1 MAELDED
8 ALAALEGALE
18 RHVDSMTPGLVALVA
33 RGEAVHVIAEGRQD
47 FGAARMR
54 RDTIFR
60 ISSMTKPVGAAAAM
74 ILIDEGRLAL
84 DEPVARLLPELAS
97 PRVLARLD
105 GPIDE
110 TVPAVREIRVEDLMT
125 MRLGIGAIMAPG
137 AFPINAA
144 MAERGIGV
152 GPREPEVDGM
162 DGFAAALGSL
172 PLMRQPG
179 EYWLYDTG
187 MQLLGVLIE
196 RAAGMPLAAFMAERI
211 FAPLGMV
218 DTGFSVP
225 EAKLDRLAACYW
237 RNFETG
243 DFELFDAGEE
253 ESRFAKPP
261 RFASASGGLVS
272 TADDYLAF
280 ARMMLGGGEYRG
292 QRVLS
297 EDAARAMQTD
307 RIPAEVKARSPF
319 GPGFWEAGGWG
330 LGMQA
335 VTRPVPGGPVGC
347 GWVGGCGSSGY
358 WDPASGLVGI
368 HLTQRVMESPEPT
381 EVFTDFWTGARD
393 AAGV

>member
-1 MAELDED
+1 
-8 ALAALEGALE
+8 
-18 RHVDSMTPGLVALVA
+18 
-33 RGEAVHVIAEGRQD
+33 
-47 FGAARMR
+47 
-54 RDTIFR
+54 
-60 ISSMTKPVGAAAAM
+60 MTKPVGAAAAM
-74 ILIDEGRLAL
+74 ILVDEGRLAL

-110 TVPAVREIRVEDLMT
+110 TVPVVREIRVEDLMT

-237 RNFETG
+237 RNSETG
-243 DFELFDAGEE
+243 DFELFDPGEE

-292 QRVLS
+292 RRILS
-297 EDAARAMQTD
+297 EDSVRAMQTD

-330 LGMQA
+330 LGMQV

-347 GWVGGCGSSGY
+347 GWVGGYGSSGY

-368 HLTQRVMESPEPT
+368 QLTQRLMESPEPS
-381 EVFTDFWTGARD
+381 EVFTDFWTGARE
-393 AAGV
+393 AAGVM